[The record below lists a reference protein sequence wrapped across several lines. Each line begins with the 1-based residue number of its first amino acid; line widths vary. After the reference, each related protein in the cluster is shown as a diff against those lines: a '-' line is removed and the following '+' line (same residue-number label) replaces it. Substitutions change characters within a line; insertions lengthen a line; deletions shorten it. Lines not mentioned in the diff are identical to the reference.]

1 MVEVGEKMREP
12 RLNANAEMEVIGDE
26 ECSKNTRTFYRS

>member
-1 MVEVGEKMREP
+1 MEVGEQMRES
-12 RLNANAEMEVIGDE
+12 RLNTNAEMEVTGDE